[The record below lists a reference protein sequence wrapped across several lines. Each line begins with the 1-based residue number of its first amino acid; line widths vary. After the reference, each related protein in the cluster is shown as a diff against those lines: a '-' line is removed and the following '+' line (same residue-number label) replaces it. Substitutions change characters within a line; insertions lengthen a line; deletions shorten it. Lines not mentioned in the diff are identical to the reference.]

1 MSNASK
7 PARGS
12 FHVPSDHP
20 LTFDDTEQDQLK
32 SNRNKGLLR
41 HTRLLVL
48 ILVLLVALVAYHY
61 HAGNAVHVEVVQ
73 FKSTLVGK
81 TLPYSVVLPRG
92 YGLIT
97 SRRTRYPVLYLL
109 HGWSGNY
116 NSWIKSTGLV
126 QYASAHQLI
135 IITPEGDNGWYTDS
149 ATVSSDKYETYVL
162 NELIPDVDSRYR
174 TIADR
179 RGRGIAGNS
188 MGGYGALKFG
198 LKHPE
203 IFSFAGSMSGALDA
217 SKRTDEASL
226 MQTFGDPNSHVRE
239 SNDLQRLAREFPPER
254 QPLLPYFYLDCGSDD
269 PWLATN
275 RDFDNILLERK
286 MVHEYRQLPGGH
298 IWAYWDRQVREVL
311 RVAADRMV
319 TPE

>member
-1 MSNASK
+1 M
-7 PARGS
+7 R
-12 FHVPSDHP
+12 
-20 LTFDDTEQDQLK
+20 QDQLI
-32 SNRNKGLLR
+32 SNRNKGLLK
-41 HTRLLVL
+41 HGRLLVL
-48 ILVLLVALVAYHY
+48 AAVLLLAVAAYYY
-61 HAGNAVHVEVVQ
+61 HAGNTVRVEAVQ
-73 FKSTLVGK
+73 LQSNLVGK
-81 TLPYSVVLPRG
+81 VLPYSVVLPRG

-116 NSWIKSTGLV
+116 SSWVKNTGLT
-126 QYASAHQLI
+126 QYASEHQLI
-135 IITPEGDNGWYTDS
+135 VVTPEGGNGWYTDS
-149 ATVSSDKYETYVL
+149 ATVSSDKYETHIL
-162 NELIPDVDSRYR
+162 KELISDVDSRYR

-179 RGRGIAGNS
+179 RGRGVAGNS

-198 LKHPE
+198 LKHSE
-203 IFSFAGSMSGALDA
+203 MFSFAGSMSGALDA

-226 MQTFGDPNSHVRE
+226 MQTFGEPNSPVRE

-254 QPLLPYFYLDCGSDD
+254 QPLLPYLYLDCGSDD

-275 RDFDNILLERK
+275 RDFVNILLERK
-286 MVHEYRQLPGGH
+286 MVHEYRQLPGRH

-311 RVAADRMV
+311 RVAADRMA